1 MQKKDDKNI
10 QSSPY
15 EIFLTEVHLNGG
27 DLNATFI
34 TSNELVNKIYSE
46 TWQLATLST
55 RGKST
60 DLKRLYNLKLGYK
73 KTQMLLDVFKYWAKT
88 MAAGTT
94 ESRMGAICQIIN
106 KYGFKIISDSH
117 FLTST
122 HALLTTSH
130 KKNLN
135 TLFLV
140 LHDIFLNKDF
150 EVQRAWCTKNLPDE
164 KINPHDPVNGAYSNT
179 EFNTHLDNALINVSI
194 KRNAWFEKME
204 DTMFLTYS
212 KSVCQIIALI
222 SSRRAAQ
229 LSQCK
234 ICDLSDYGSNNNEI
248 HIDQKLISVLFHK
261 SKINNSGFRAKPEG
275 DVFPFSE
282 FFSKIIINYLADYK
296 VLLKCYC
303 DTFEVEFHQLPW
315 ECYPLFPELSSIIS
329 EHDLT
334 LPNMHSELL
343 HRNLASVLT
352 SATFSINRIRHTT
365 ITRGMESDLSN
376 PELARLTGV
385 TIPAVK
391 NYKDLTKQSRRL
403 INELF
408 NKNNLLSLSFKWSRK
423 DYNEHFAKIY
433 TDEFGRELGGV
444 KKDIGCSGCTKRL
457 GAPLGCYVCGA
468 DLFIPFIEADH
479 QPQLS
484 KAQAKQQFLEKT
496 GANHHQ
502 LFEIKS
508 IIKRILSVIH
518 LQNEQ
523 LIVGGGSVDEQV

>member
-1 MQKKDDKNI
+1 
-10 QSSPY
+10 
-15 EIFLTEVHLNGG
+15 
-27 DLNATFI
+27 
-34 TSNELVNKIYSE
+34 
-46 TWQLATLST
+46 
-55 RGKST
+55 
-60 DLKRLYNLKLGYK
+60 
-73 KTQMLLDVFKYWAKT
+73 
-88 MAAGTT
+88 
-94 ESRMGAICQIIN
+94 
-106 KYGFKIISDSH
+106 
-117 FLTST
+117 
-122 HALLTTSH
+122 
-130 KKNLN
+130 
-135 TLFLV
+135 
-140 LHDIFLNKDF
+140 
-150 EVQRAWCTKNLPDE
+150 
-164 KINPHDPVNGAYSNT
+164 
-179 EFNTHLDNALINVSI
+179 
-194 KRNAWFEKME
+194 
-204 DTMFLTYS
+204 
-212 KSVCQIIALI
+212 
-222 SSRRAAQ
+222 
-229 LSQCK
+229 
-234 ICDLSDYGSNNNEI
+234 
-248 HIDQKLISVLFHK
+248 
-261 SKINNSGFRAKPEG
+261 
-275 DVFPFSE
+275 
-282 FFSKIIINYLADYK
+282 
-296 VLLKCYC
+296 
-303 DTFEVEFHQLPW
+303 
-315 ECYPLFPELSSIIS
+315 
-329 EHDLT
+329 
-334 LPNMHSELL
+334 
-343 HRNLASVLT
+343 
-352 SATFSINRIRHTT
+352 
-365 ITRGMESDLSN
+365 MESDLSN